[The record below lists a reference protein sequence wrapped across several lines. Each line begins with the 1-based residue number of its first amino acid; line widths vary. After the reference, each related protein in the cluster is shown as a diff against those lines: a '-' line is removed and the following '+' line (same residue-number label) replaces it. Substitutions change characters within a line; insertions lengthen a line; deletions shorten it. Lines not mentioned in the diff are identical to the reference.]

1 MLRIEGLT
9 AGYDGPPALSRV
21 SLHVQKGELLG
32 LLGANNSGKST
43 LINCISGLVTP
54 LGGRISFE
62 GEDITRCKPHE
73 RVARGI
79 VQVPEGRQVFPKMSV
94 IENLLLGGTLR
105 AARPHRRTRLE
116 QVFALFPRLAERQ
129 PQPAGTLSG
138 GEQQMLA
145 IGRALMTGPR
155 LLMLDEPSLGLS
167 PRFVQIIFKALG
179 DLNARGLT
187 LLLIEQNLTLTLAY
201 AARGIVL
208 ERGQIAIEGDRDALR
223 ADPRTR
229 AAYLGL

>member
-9 AGYDGPPALSRV
+9 AAYDGPPALTDV
-21 SLHVQKGELLG
+21 SLRVDKGELVG

-43 LINCISGLVTP
+43 LINCVSGLVRP
-54 LGGRISFE
+54 LAGHIAFE
-62 GEDITRCKPHE
+62 EEDITRLRPHE

-94 IENLLLGGTLR
+94 LENLLLGGTSR
-105 AARPHRRTRLE
+105 GARPHRDPRLA
-116 QVFALFPRLAERQ
+116 QVFALFPRLAERR
-129 PQPAGTLSG
+129 PQAAGTLSG

-145 IGRALMTGPR
+145 IGRALMSGPR
-155 LLMLDEPSLGLS
+155 LLMLDEPSHGLS
-167 PRFVQIIFKALG
+167 PLFVQIIFKALA
-179 DLNARGLT
+179 DLNAQGLT
-187 LLLIEQNLTLTLAY
+187 LLLIEQNLTLTLAH
-201 AARGIVL
+201 AKRGIVL
-208 ERGQIAIEGDRDALR
+208 ERGQIAIEGDRDALK